1 MNNKQKKTLAALF
14 ASPPPRDMAWDDL
27 ESMLKAVGA
36 IVTEGDGSRV
46 KFDLNGV
53 TAAFHRPHKPKT
65 VRSYQMQIAREFL
78 ESIGVK
84 P

>member
-1 MNNKQKKTLAALF
+1 MNSKQRKTLQAVF
-14 ASPPPRDMAWDDL
+14 GSPVPKGLPWTDL
-27 ESMLKAVGA
+27 ESLLIATGA
-36 IVTEGDGSRV
+36 TVTEGDGSRV
-46 KFDLNGV
+46 KFDKDGI

-65 VRSYQMQIAREFL
+65 ARAYQVTLAREFL